1 MDQDSISY
9 LRSQASELVDILY
22 NSNKLTINES
32 HRLRLDIRQSNI
44 EELYKLIQDLDP
56 KASEILR
63 TQVDPDRSRKTTRV
77 KNDTKLRTTETA
89 KPPLKD
95 LMVWRSLKRYWNR
108 IKNTPLR
115 KKIGFTLLIPAI
127 WSVISFSLITVF
139 GEYLNDD
146 SRWSG
151 PLIESR
157 VQMEQFGY
165 AWIGEYGY
173 DDGGGGY
180 SSSLPIYIGLMAIA
194 GAYLIKD

>member
-32 HRLRLDIRQSNI
+32 HRLRLDIRQSNL
-44 EELYKLIQDLDP
+44 EELYKLIQDLEP

-77 KNDTKLRTTETA
+77 KNDTKLRATETA

-108 IKNTPLR
+108 VKNTPLR
-115 KKIGFTLLIPAI
+115 KKIGFALLLPAI

-139 GEYLNDD
+139 GDNLNDD
-146 SRWSG
+146 YG
-151 PLIESR
+151 EGFIESR
-157 VQMEQFGY
+157 VQMEEFG
-165 AWIGEYGY
+165 ANWSGDYGF
-173 DDGGGGY
+173 DDGGGGF

>member
-32 HRLRLDIRQSNI
+32 HRLRLEIRQSNL
-44 EELYKLIQDLDP
+44 EELYKLIQDLEP

-77 KNDTKLRTTETA
+77 KNDTKLRATETA

-108 IKNTPLR
+108 VKNTPLR
-115 KKIGFTLLIPAI
+115 KKIGFTLLLPAI

-139 GEYLNDD
+139 GENLNDD
-146 SRWSG
+146 SIYDD
-151 PLIESR
+151 PFIESR
-157 VQMEQFGY
+157 VQMENFG
-165 AWIGEYGY
+165 ADWTGNMQGE
-173 DDGGGGY
+173 GGY

>member
-32 HRLRLDIRQSNI
+32 HRLRLDIRQSNL
-44 EELYKLIQDLDP
+44 EELYKLIQDLEP

-63 TQVDPDRSRKTTRV
+63 TQVDPDKSRKSTRV
-77 KNDTKLRTTETA
+77 KNDTKLRTKETV

-95 LMVWRSLKRYWNR
+95 LMVWRSLKRYWSR
-108 IKNTPLR
+108 VKNTPIR
-115 KKIGFTLLIPAI
+115 KKIGFTLLLPAI

-139 GEYLNDD
+139 GENLNDD
-146 SRWSG
+146 SIYDD
-151 PLIESR
+151 PFIESR
-157 VQMEQFGY
+157 VQMENFGSD
-165 AWIGEYGY
+165 WTGNMKE
-173 DDGGGGY
+173 GGY

>member
-32 HRLRLDIRQSNI
+32 HRLRLDIRQSNL
-44 EELYKLIQDLDP
+44 EELYKLIQDLEP

-63 TQVDPDRSRKTTRV
+63 TQVDPDRSIKTTRV
-77 KNDTKLRTTETA
+77 KNDTKLRGTESA

-95 LMVWRSLKRYWNR
+95 LMVWRSLKRCWNR
-108 IKNTPLR
+108 VKNTPPR
-115 KKIGFTLLIPAI
+115 KKIGFTLLLPAI

-139 GEYLNDD
+139 GENLNDD
-146 SRWSG
+146 
-151 PLIESR
+151 PIYDDPFIESR
-157 VQMEQFGY
+157 VQMENFG
-165 AWIGEYGY
+165 ADWTGNMEE
-173 DDGGGGY
+173 GGY